1 MELSQNPFSHLK
13 QTLKVGDKSYHY
25 FNLQDLKD
33 ERLPTLPYSIRVL
46 LEAAVRNCDN
56 FNVKRKFNYTVTRY
70 FSC

>member
-1 MELSQNPFSHLK
+1 MESSQNPFSHLK